1 VRPVREVLK
10 LPQLEGRDLMLEID
24 VPNPAVSR
32 TSILNAGFR
41 FAHDGPGV
49 SAPPPLPGEHTE
61 EILAGLDLSSS

>member
-1 VRPVREVLK
+1 MSEINLLK
-10 LPQLEGRDLMLEID
+10 
-24 VPNPAVSR
+24 PAVSR
-32 TSILNAGFR
+32 TSVLNAGFR